1 MNHTLASRFLSL
13 LLVLTLCTALTP
25 AAGAEDLPTAG
36 TVEVPGEKTPVL
48 ESVSLTPEA
57 AALKVGQTQVLTAA
71 VRMSD
76 GSTDLP
82 EGSSVVWEVANG
94 RSDEVSVTAAGPNSL
109 IATIEALA
117 VPETTQD
124 PTVAVTVT
132 VTPPPGAGRPGW
144 IRAQSRSMLPI
155 PPASP

>member
-57 AALKVGQTQVLTAA
+57 AALKVGQTQVLTGCRAD
-71 VRMSD
+71 VRRR
-76 GSTDLP
+76 TDLP
-82 EGSSVVWEVANG
+82 EGSAWSG
-94 RSDEVSVTAAGPNSL
+94 RLPMAGADEVSVTAAGPL
-109 IATIEALA
+109 
-117 VPETTQD
+117 PHCD
-124 PTVAVTVT
+124 DRGPGRFPRPPR
-132 VTPPPGAGRPGW
+132 TPRWP
-144 IRAQSRSMLPI
+144 SRLP
-155 PPASP
+155 